1 MRRRSGERRAVLLGA
16 SLLLL
21 APSLWSQ
28 ERSFL
33 IPQVSYELGAP
44 YAIEREPGVVNA
56 GALGSDG
63 FGTSIDHAIQFGVEA
78 SFPGALGES
87 FGLALQAAVMQSEGW
102 FRSDPYVAHFG
113 SLDLNGLPVISTN
126 SFEVRSTES
135 QVRLGIV
142 GLMSWKGITLA
153 AGPWLGYRFSSNIT
167 QTEEIVDPPGA
178 VFLDER
184 APQRVL
190 AAGDPVTS
198 YAWRFGGLFRAG
210 VDLPLTSILS
220 LSPFLATRFDAEAL
234 IDKGLGIRAF
244 TIGGGLGFSID
255 IAPRRGEALP
265 VAPPII
271 ARVELYTTDPLTSR
285 RRYDSLLIIEHHRD
299 ETRYIPVPALLPVA
313 TIAALADP
321 TGVAGGSADASVPS
335 AGSDITVDD
344 LAALPL
350 EEIVRRLPEAIG
362 SRLRD
367 DTALTLRLTGTFR
380 SSLDSVRA
388 EEQGALLLA
397 YFRDRWGID
406 SARLVRSAAVRGER
420 DGVLLAS
427 APILFDPI
435 ISRRRIEEVDAPLLG
450 VAKEIE
456 GGTEGGGAWE
466 MALRMGSESIAR
478 FRDGDTGHA
487 EGVAFSLTTLDDQG
501 EITATL
507 SVPLA
512 EREIVTHD
520 TLPYRRRVIEDGAR
534 AEWILLPARGD
545 SMLAATQRTMLLL
558 LRDRMS
564 SGMSIR
570 IDGPDVDAAFSPRS
584 IARLLLDES
593 ERRGVEIGELLLRGE
608 EVEGLEGVVR
618 VRVE

>member
-1 MRRRSGERRAVLLGA
+1 MILGMSIVLLVHSA
-16 SLLLL
+16 
-21 APSLWSQ
+21 WSQ

-33 IPQVSYELGAP
+33 TPQVGYELGAP
-44 YAIEREPGVVNA
+44 QAIEREPGVVNP
-56 GALGSDG
+56 GTLGSEG
-63 FGTSIDHAIQFGVEA
+63 FGTSINHTILFGIET
-78 SFPGALGES
+78 SFPGALGGP
-87 FGLALQAAVMQSEGW
+87 FGLALQAGVVQSEGW
-102 FRSDPYVAHFG
+102 FRSESYVTPFG
-113 SLDLNGLPVISTN
+113 SLDVNGQLISSLN
-126 SFEVRSTES
+126 SFEVRATES
-135 QVRLGIV
+135 QVRLGLM
-142 GLMSWKGITLA
+142 GLVTWKGVVLSL
-153 AGPWLGYRFSSNIT
+153 GPWLGYRFSSNIT
-167 QTEEIVDPPGA
+167 QTERIDDPPGA
-178 VFLDER
+178 RFLDE
-184 APQRVL
+184 PSSQRVL

-198 YAWRFGGLFRAG
+198 YAWRFGGLLRVG
-210 VDLPLTSILS
+210 VDLPLTSLLS

-234 IDKGLGIRAF
+234 IDKGMGVRAF

-255 IAPRRGEALP
+255 LAPRRGEEALP

-299 ETRYIPVPALLPVA
+299 ETRYIPVPALLPGA

-321 TGVAGGSADASVPS
+321 TGVAGGSADAPVPS

-350 EEIVRRLPEAIG
+350 DEIVRRLPEAIG

-456 GGTEGGGAWE
+456 GTAEGATGWE

-478 FRDGDTGHA
+478 FRDGDTGRA

-520 TLPYRRRVIEDGAR
+520 TLPYRRRVIEDVAR
-534 AEWILLPARGD
+534 EEWILLPARGD
-545 SMLAATQRTMLLL
+545 SMLAATQRTLLLL

-570 IDGPDVDAAFSPRS
+570 IDGRDVDAAFSPRS
-584 IARLLLDES
+584 IARLLLEES
-593 ERRGVEIGELLLRGE
+593 ERRGVEIGEFLLRGE